1 MLLERQIGQ
10 KSPLWGLFK
19 KLNKGC
25 EMIGSIWKK
34 IFGYTGE
41 VATDAVVI
49 GTLNR
54 IWKSLKTPEFK
65 EVRRG
70 LISHGAWPF
79 GLGLADEADFLAR
92 VGKGLK
98 PEEVVRLTTF
108 LATLTDQERT
118 KIRCTVAAIKEFE
131 DHQTFTAEKNGR
143 KTTKEYTART
153 DDALAFLQILASDKL
168 NDNQRKEICT
178 GLGLLD
184 FPDIQLS
191 AKLADAAKKIR
202 KARKSFEKKYGPLTP
217 VAPANPSHLGKFFN
231 WLDRVFPV

>member
-1 MLLERQIGQ
+1 
-10 KSPLWGLFK
+10 
-19 KLNKGC
+19 
-25 EMIGSIWKK
+25 MIGPIWKK
-34 IFGYTGE
+34 IFGFTGE

-49 GTLNR
+49 GTLGR

-65 EVRRG
+65 EVRQG

-98 PEEVVRLTTF
+98 PEEVIRLTNF
-108 LATLTDQERT
+108 LVTLTDQERT
-118 KIRCTVAAIKEFE
+118 KVRCTIAAIKEFP
-131 DHQTFTAEKNGR
+131 DRQTFSAEKGGR
-143 KTTKEYTART
+143 KTTKEYTARI

-168 NDNQRKEICT
+168 SNAQRKKLCK

-191 AKLADAAKKIR
+191 ARLATAAKKVR
-202 KARKSFEKKYGPLTP
+202 KTRKSLEKKYGPLKAATP
-217 VAPANPSHLGKFFN
+217 ASSGHIDTFFN
-231 WLDRVFPV
+231 WLNRVFPV